1 MALHGGTLLTLCAVL
16 TAVAGAAMDA
26 PAHFYPYGPGVGD
39 STAPVNDD
47 GSTDSVTIS
56 ASFPYFD
63 VLHTSLYVSTCFM
76 NYNVYLMSEPCTVM
90 LSHLQTNLT
99 AATQTSTYT
108 CAYSIIYETI
118 FP

>member
-1 MALHGGTLLTLCAVL
+1 MALH
-16 TAVAGAAMDA
+16 
-26 PAHFYPYGPGVGD
+26 AHLYPYGPGVGD

-76 NYNVYLMSEPCTVM
+76 NYNIHLMSECT
-90 LSHLQTNLT
+90 SI
-99 AATQTSTYT
+99 TSMYLV
-108 CAYSIIYETI
+108 E
-118 FP
+118 